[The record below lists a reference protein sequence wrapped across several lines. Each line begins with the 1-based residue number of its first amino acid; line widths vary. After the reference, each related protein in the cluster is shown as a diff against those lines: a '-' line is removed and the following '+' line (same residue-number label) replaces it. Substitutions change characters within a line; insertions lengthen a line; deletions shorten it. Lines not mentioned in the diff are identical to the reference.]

1 MLHIWVALGFIII
14 LDQGVHP
21 AHAQQ
26 FYYIGEMAIC
36 MALNTGGILSLEIRS
51 EELEASVNLIKC
63 STISWKK

>member
-26 FYYIGEMAIC
+26 FYYMQKNVYDDKMG
-36 MALNTGGILSLEIRS
+36 R
-51 EELEASVNLIKC
+51 
-63 STISWKK
+63 